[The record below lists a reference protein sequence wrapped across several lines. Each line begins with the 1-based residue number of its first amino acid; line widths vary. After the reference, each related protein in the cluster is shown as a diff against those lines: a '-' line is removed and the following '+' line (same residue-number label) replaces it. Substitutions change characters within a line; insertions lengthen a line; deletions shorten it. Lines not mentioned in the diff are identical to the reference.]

1 MDILESLRIIKFFVV
16 ENFSIIFFYNG
27 VLIFESECEVF
38 YFKEKLEVF
47 ERYIWKVYVNVVN
60 IIDDKILLLILLVKV
75 IVEIYG

>member
-1 MDILESLRIIKFFVV
+1 MDILESFCIIKFFVV
-16 ENFSIIFFYNG
+16 ENFCIIFFYNG
-27 VLIFESECEVF
+27 GLIFESECKVF